1 VASFKHTQ
9 VNPPRTAD
17 GMTVTRRFDEGGA
30 VVASAAERQKIG
42 DFATVLL
49 NALRLIQPQ
58 INGRYR
64 TP

>member
-1 VASFKHTQ
+1 
-9 VNPPRTAD
+9 
-17 GMTVTRRFDEGGA
+17 MTVTRRFDEGGA